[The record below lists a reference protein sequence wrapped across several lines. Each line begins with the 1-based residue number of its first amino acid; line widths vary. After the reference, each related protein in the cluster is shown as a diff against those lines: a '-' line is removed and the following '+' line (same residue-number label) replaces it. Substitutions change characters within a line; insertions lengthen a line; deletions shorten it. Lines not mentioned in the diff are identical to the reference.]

1 LFMTGAQ
8 QLIQEGLEKG
18 RVEGLEMGLEMGI
31 EKGRVEGERAA
42 LVATVLRLARLRFGD
57 VPAEAASRIASASTT
72 ELERYV
78 EGILTAERLDD
89 LFG

>member
-1 LFMTGAQ
+1 MTGAQ
-8 QLIQEGLEKG
+8 QLIQEGVEKG
-18 RVEGLEMGLEMGI
+18 RVEGLEMGL

-57 VPAEAASRIASASTT
+57 VPSETAVRITSASTT

>member
-1 LFMTGAQ
+1 MTGAQ

-18 RVEGLEMGLEMGI
+18 RVEGLEM
-31 EKGRVEGERAA
+31 GRVEGERAA

-57 VPAEAASRIASASTT
+57 VPSETAVRITSASTT